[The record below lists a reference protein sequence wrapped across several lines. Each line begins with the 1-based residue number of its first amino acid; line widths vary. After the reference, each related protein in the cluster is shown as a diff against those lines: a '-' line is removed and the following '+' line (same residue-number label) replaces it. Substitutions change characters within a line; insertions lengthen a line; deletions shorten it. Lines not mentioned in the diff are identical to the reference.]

1 MIVVGIDF
9 DDVVGDLSSCWLGKY
24 NQDHND
30 VLLESDIKSWDIGS
44 YTKIGNKMYD
54 YLKVPNLYDYVF
66 PIINSIWGVLQLKQM
81 GYRTIFITASTP
93 EQSGVKYEWLVKYGL
108 ISTRKDYFEALDKSL
123 IVCDYL
129 IDDNPEN
136 VISAYGQGIVFTK
149 EWNKNLVGY
158 PRVNNWEEVVKYFQ
172 EVSVE

>member
-1 MIVVGIDF
+1 
-9 DDVVGDLSSCWLGKY
+9 
-24 NQDHND
+24 
-30 VLLESDIKSWDIGS
+30 
-44 YTKIGNKMYD
+44 
-54 YLKVPNLYDYVF
+54 
-66 PIINSIWGVLQLKQM
+66 M

-136 VISAYGQGIVFTK
+136 VINAYGQGIVFTI